1 MQDTVTVEILNSLA
15 PEEVVLIQAYRNSS
29 DLDRRTIHALLS
41 LLLKSLIE
49 PSTPS
54 NVVELSE
61 HRRAMT

>member
-1 MQDTVTVEILNSLA
+1 MEDTATVEVLGLT

-29 DLDRRTIHALLS
+29 DLDRHAIHALLS